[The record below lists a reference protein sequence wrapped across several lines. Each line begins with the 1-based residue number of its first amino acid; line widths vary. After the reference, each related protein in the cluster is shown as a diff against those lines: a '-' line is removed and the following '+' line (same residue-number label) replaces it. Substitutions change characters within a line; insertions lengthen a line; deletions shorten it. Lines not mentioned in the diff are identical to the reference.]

1 METMKTTIWKQ
12 GKPKW
17 KRQKRWTYSTSFV
30 LNHNLD
36 EIRQGKLFLMYRI
49 NRSTAVL
56 PSSYLVRSSLIQQE
70 FKVVDPCLITFNSKT
85 GGMNRNFWI
94 GNAIWQATCGL
105 SAFDLTF
112 RWKLCKEV
120 KSPLKW
126 RKRLEGNGWF
136 QKENPRYPMIPS
148 VHLLTTV

>member
-17 KRQKRWTYSTSFV
+17 KRQKRGTYSTSFV

-85 GGMNRNFWI
+85 GGMRWTGTSESEMPFDKQR
-94 GNAIWQATCGL
+94 AAYQL
-105 SAFDLTF
+105 ST
-112 RWKLCKEV
+112 
-120 KSPLKW
+120 
-126 RKRLEGNGWF
+126 
-136 QKENPRYPMIPS
+136 
-148 VHLLTTV
+148 